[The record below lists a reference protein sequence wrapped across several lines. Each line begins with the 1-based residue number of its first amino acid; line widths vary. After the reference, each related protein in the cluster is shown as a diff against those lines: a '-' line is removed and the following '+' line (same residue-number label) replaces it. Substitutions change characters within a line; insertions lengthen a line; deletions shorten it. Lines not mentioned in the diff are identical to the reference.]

1 MHIPLEDVEGGR
13 AAPMPESAMKQN
25 DNRSGQTIRECDVF
39 ISYRRDG
46 GDMTAMYFYQA
57 LKERGYNVFYDL
69 EVLRAG
75 KFNDALLSSIQSC
88 KDFVLILSPG
98 ALDRCNDDNDWVRKE
113 IAEALRSKKNIVPVM
128 LKGFQFP
135 GKLPEDIEDVR
146 YQNGLTCTTEYFE
159 ESINRLC
166 GRYLNSVPVPTQK
179 KKSPVAAIAIAAV
192 AVVALVAVG
201 FLALRG
207 EKKPEAEVPAPT
219 AEATVEATAD
229 PTEASTP
236 EPTGA
241 PTPEPTPMVVKD
253 TDFPALTHLI
263 DESNAPYDDEDD
275 EASHLVR
282 QEAPVLGHERLRRQ
296 DVASITFLPS
306 LEGTPGD
313 AWDVSEAGDGRVM
326 AWITPNGDLFDLTI
340 AGDGGVTIAD
350 PDGESHLFS
359 DYSNV
364 ESIRFNGCVDLSRR
378 RDFNRMFWD
387 CHSLKQ
393 IDFTGVCTENV
404 TTMSGMFGMCRSLE
418 TLDLSAWNTA
428 GVENMGGM
436 FLGCT
441 GLKAIDV
448 SGFDTGRVITMESMF
463 HSCESLESLDLS
475 TLNTGNVTETYA
487 MFCGCKGLKALDL
500 SGFDTGHVIN
510 MTAMFQNC
518 ENLAVLNISG
528 FDTGRVTD
536 MSYMFECC
544 YALKNV
550 DVSGFDTSRVADM
563 QRMFAECKS
572 LEALD
577 VSGFDTGRATTL
589 HDMFVN
595 CRKLKALEVGGFNTE
610 RVTDISG
617 MFCDCEGLETLDLK
631 NWDTGNVEDMHNA
644 FWNCRSLD
652 NIDVFGWNTGNV
664 TDMENL
670 FTDCILLYRL
680 DMSDWDTRH
689 VTNMNHMFANC
700 NYAIEL
706 LVTNWDVSAV
716 ETMVEM
722 FNGDS
727 SLQSIG
733 RDPAAFG
740 QGDTTDMYQGC
751 EKLEGA

>member
-1 MHIPLEDVEGGR
+1 
-13 AAPMPESAMKQN
+13 MKEKQSN
-25 DNRSGQTIRECDVF
+25 SNQSVRECDVF

-88 KDFVLILSPG
+88 KDFVLILSPH
-98 ALDRCNDDNDWVRKE
+98 ALDRCNEEGDWVRQE

-128 LKGFQFP
+128 MKGFAFP
-135 GKLPEDIEDVR
+135 EKLPDDIDDVR

-166 GRYLNSVPVPTQK
+166 GRYLNATPARQEK
-179 KKSPVAAIAIAAV
+179 KRSPALPIAIAAL
-192 AVVALVAVG
+192 VVALLVG
-201 FLALRG
+201 SFLALRG
-207 EKKPEAEVPAPT
+207 GKKPDVEIPAPT
-219 AEATVEATAD
+219 AEATLEATIEATAEPTAA
-229 PTEASTP
+229 PTEVPTAQPTA
-236 EPTGA
+236 EPTEA

-253 TDFPALTHLI
+253 TDFPVLSHLI
-263 DESNAPYDDEDD
+263 DESNVPYSDDDDEG
-275 EASHLVR
+275 SHLVR
-282 QEAPVLGHERLRRQ
+282 QEALVLGHESLRRQ

-306 LEGTPGD
+306 LEGAPED

-326 AWITPNGDLFDLTI
+326 AWITPNGELFDLTI
-340 AGDGGVTIAD
+340 AGDGGVAIAD
-350 PDGESHLFS
+350 VDGETHLFS

-364 ESIRFNGCVDLSRR
+364 ESISFNGCVDLSRR
-378 RDFNRMFWD
+378 QDFNRMFWD
-387 CHSLKQ
+387 CYKLKQ

-404 TTMSGMFGMCRSLE
+404 TNMSGTFGACRSLE
-418 TLDLSAWNTA
+418 TVDLSVWNTA
-428 GVENMGGM
+428 SVESMGGM

-441 GLKAIDV
+441 ALKAIDV
-448 SGFDTGRVITMESMF
+448 SGFDTVNVTTMESMF
-463 HSCESLESLDLS
+463 HSCESLESLDVS
-475 TLNTGNVTETYA
+475 ALNTGNVTETYA

-500 SGFDTGHVIN
+500 SSFDTKHVIN

-518 ENLAVLNISG
+518 ESLVELNLSG
-528 FDTGRVTD
+528 LDTGRVTD

-550 DVSGFDTSRVADM
+550 DVSNFDTSRVTDM

-595 CRKLKALEVGGFNTE
+595 CKHLKALEVGGFNTE

-631 NWDTGNVEDMHNA
+631 NWNTGNVEDMHNT

-652 NIDVFGWNTGNV
+652 NIDVAAWNTGKV
-664 TDMENL
+664 TTMENL
-670 FTDCILLYRL
+670 FADCILLYRL
-680 DMSDWDTRH
+680 DMSDWDTSH
-689 VTNMNHMFANC
+689 VTNMDHMFANC
-700 NYAIEL
+700 NYATEL
-706 LVTNWDVSAV
+706 LVTNWDVSAA

-733 RDPAAFG
+733 RDPTAFG
-740 QGDTTDMYQGC
+740 HGDTSGMFDGC
-751 EKLEGA
+751 EKLENT